1 MTKLIYT
8 GYIYYTRSDDVTNN
22 VEDFKKT
29 HLDNYRRALVD
40 TLVNNTNALFDEDIA
55 SLLKKPPLDSMDVIK
70 SRFLDLAKKNKI
82 ILNAEKLDSILDNYR
97 SKCLEFCKTLK
108 DIRINT
114 LSKIINDFKLINN
127 NDTIKLMKKDFSGV
141 NKTIKSEIKNFI
153 KDTLNTEIFEKM
165 DLLFDN
171 DVDLTIKKRIIT
183 DVTKYVNNNYLK
195 QLLEN
200 IDFKILVKDTILTN
214 SIKEQ
219 GERYLFTLE
228 NSRLFDVQ

>member
-1 MTKLIYT
+1 M
-8 GYIYYTRSDDVTNN
+8 TNN

-82 ILNAEKLDSILDNYR
+82 ILNAENLDNILDNYR

-114 LSKIINDFKLINN
+114 LSKIINDFKLIND
-127 NDTIKLMKKDFSGV
+127 NDNIKLMKKDFSSV

-153 KDTLNTEIFEKM
+153 KDILNTEIFEKM
-165 DLLFDN
+165 DSLFDK
-171 DVDLTIKKRIIT
+171 DVDSAIKKRIIT
-183 DVTKYVNNNYLK
+183 DVTKYINNNYLK

>member
-1 MTKLIYT
+1 M
-8 GYIYYTRSDDVTNN
+8 TNN

-82 ILNAEKLDSILDNYR
+82 ILNAEKLDTILDNYR

-108 DIRINT
+108 DVRINT
-114 LSKIINDFKLINN
+114 LSKIINDFKLSNDNN
-127 NDTIKLMKKDFSGV
+127 TIKLMKKDFISV
-141 NKTIKSEIKNFI
+141 NKTIKSEIKDFI
-153 KDTLNTEIFEKM
+153 KNSLNTEIFEKV
-165 DLLFDN
+165 DLLFD
-171 DVDLTIKKRIIT
+171 DVDLNIKKRIIT
-183 DVTKYVNNNYLK
+183 DSTKYINNNYLK

>member
-1 MTKLIYT
+1 M
-8 GYIYYTRSDDVTNN
+8 TNN

-29 HLDNYRRALVD
+29 HLDNYRRTLVD

-82 ILNAEKLDSILDNYR
+82 ILNAENLDNILDNYR

-114 LSKIINDFKLINN
+114 LSKIINDFKLIND
-127 NDTIKLMKKDFSGV
+127 NDNIKLMKKDFSSV

-153 KDTLNTEIFEKM
+153 KDILNTEIFEKM
-165 DLLFDN
+165 DSLFDK
-171 DVDLTIKKRIIT
+171 DVDSAIKKRIIT
-183 DVTKYVNNNYLK
+183 DVTKYINNNYLK

>member
-1 MTKLIYT
+1 M
-8 GYIYYTRSDDVTNN
+8 TNN

-82 ILNAEKLDSILDNYR
+82 ILNAEKLDNILDNYR

-114 LSKIINDFKLINN
+114 LSKIINDFKLIND
-127 NDTIKLMKKDFSGV
+127 NDTIKLMKKDFSSV
-141 NKTIKSEIKNFI
+141 FISNNTIQIFFKVFYIFLTYHFLLQNKH
-153 KDTLNTEIFEKM
+153 
-165 DLLFDN
+165 
-171 DVDLTIKKRIIT
+171 
-183 DVTKYVNNNYLK
+183 
-195 QLLEN
+195 
-200 IDFKILVKDTILTN
+200 ILA
-214 SIKEQ
+214 
-219 GERYLFTLE
+219 
-228 NSRLFDVQ
+228 

>member
-1 MTKLIYT
+1 M
-8 GYIYYTRSDDVTNN
+8 TNN

-82 ILNAEKLDSILDNYR
+82 ILNAEKLDNILDNYR

-114 LSKIINDFKLINN
+114 LSKIINDFILIND
-127 NDTIKLMKKDFSGV
+127 NDTIKLMKKDFSIV

-165 DLLFDN
+165 DSLFDK
-171 DVDLTIKKRIIT
+171 DVDSAIKKRIIT
-183 DVTKYVNNNYLK
+183 DVTKYINNNYLK

>member
-1 MTKLIYT
+1 M
-8 GYIYYTRSDDVTNN
+8 TNN

-70 SRFLDLAKKNKI
+70 SRFLDLAKKNKV
-82 ILNAEKLDSILDNYR
+82 ILNAEKLDTILDNYR
-97 SKCLEFCKTLK
+97 SKCLDFCKTLK
-108 DIRINT
+108 DVRINT
-114 LSKIINDFKLINN
+114 LSKIINDFKLSNDNN
-127 NDTIKLMKKDFSGV
+127 TIKLMKKDFTSV
-141 NKTIKSEIKNFI
+141 NKTIKSEIKDFI
-153 KDTLNTEIFEKM
+153 KNSLNTEIFEKV
-165 DLLFDN
+165 DLLFD
-171 DVDLTIKKRIIT
+171 DVDLNIKKRIIA
-183 DVTKYVNNNYLK
+183 DSTKYINNNYLK

>member
-1 MTKLIYT
+1 M
-8 GYIYYTRSDDVTNN
+8 TNN

-70 SRFLDLAKKNKI
+70 SRFLDLAKKNKV
-82 ILNAEKLDSILDNYR
+82 ILNAEKLDTILDNYR

-108 DIRINT
+108 DVRINT
-114 LSKIINDFKLINN
+114 LSKIINDFKLSND
-127 NDTIKLMKKDFSGV
+127 NDTIKLMKKDFTSV
-141 NKTIKSEIKNFI
+141 NKTIKSEIKDFI
-153 KDTLNTEIFEKM
+153 KNSLNTEIFEKV
-165 DLLFDN
+165 DLLFD
-171 DVDLTIKKRIIT
+171 DVDLNIKKRIIT
-183 DVTKYVNNNYLK
+183 DSTKYINNNYLK

>member
-1 MTKLIYT
+1 M
-8 GYIYYTRSDDVTNN
+8 TNN
-22 VEDFKKT
+22 IEDFKKT

-40 TLVNNTNALFDEDIA
+40 TLVNNTNALFDEDIT

-82 ILNAEKLDSILDNYR
+82 ILKAEKLDNILDNYR

-127 NDTIKLMKKDFSGV
+127 NDTIKLMKKDFSSV
-141 NKTIKSEIKNFI
+141 NKIVKSEIKSFI

-171 DVDLTIKKRIIT
+171 DIDLTIKKRITT
-183 DVTKYVNNNYLK
+183 DVTKYINNNYLK

>member
-1 MTKLIYT
+1 M
-8 GYIYYTRSDDVTNN
+8 TNN

-82 ILNAEKLDSILDNYR
+82 ILNAEKLDNILDNYR
-97 SKCLEFCKTLK
+97 SKCLEFCKTQK

-114 LSKIINDFKLINN
+114 LSKIINDFKLIND
-127 NDTIKLMKKDFSGV
+127 NDTIKLMKKDFTSV
-141 NKTIKSEIKNFI
+141 NKTIKSEIKDFI
-153 KDTLNTEIFEKM
+153 KNSLNTEIFEKV
-165 DLLFDN
+165 DLLFD
-171 DVDLTIKKRIIT
+171 DVDLNIKKRIIT
-183 DVTKYVNNNYLK
+183 DSTKYINNNYLK

>member
-1 MTKLIYT
+1 M
-8 GYIYYTRSDDVTNN
+8 TNN

-82 ILNAEKLDSILDNYR
+82 ILNAEKLDNILDNYR

-114 LSKIINDFKLINN
+114 LSKIINDFKLIND
-127 NDTIKLMKKDFSGV
+127 NDTIKLMKKDFLTV
-141 NKTIKSEIKNFI
+141 NKTIKSEIKDFI
-153 KDTLNTEIFEKM
+153 KNSLNTEIFEKV
-165 DLLFDN
+165 DLLFD
-171 DVDLTIKKRIIT
+171 DVDLNIKKRIIT
-183 DVTKYVNNNYLK
+183 DSTKYINNNYLK

>member
-1 MTKLIYT
+1 M
-8 GYIYYTRSDDVTNN
+8 TNN

-82 ILNAEKLDSILDNYR
+82 ILNAEKLDNILDNYR

-114 LSKIINDFKLINN
+114 LSKIINDFKLIND
-127 NDTIKLMKKDFSGV
+127 NDTIKLMKKDFTSV
-141 NKTIKSEIKNFI
+141 NKTIKSEIKDFI
-153 KDTLNTEIFEKM
+153 KNSLNTEIFEKV
-165 DLLFDN
+165 DLLFD
-171 DVDLTIKKRIIT
+171 DVDLNIKKRIIT
-183 DVTKYVNNNYLK
+183 DSTKYINNNYLK